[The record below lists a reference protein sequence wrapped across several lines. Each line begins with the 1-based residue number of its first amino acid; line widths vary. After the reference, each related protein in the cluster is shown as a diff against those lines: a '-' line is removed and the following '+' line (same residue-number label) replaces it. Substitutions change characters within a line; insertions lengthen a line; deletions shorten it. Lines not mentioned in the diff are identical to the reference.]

1 MSEISEYI
9 HHIPEKWQ
17 EDYIKLAK
25 IIDDNLPKG
34 FNLVMQYGMP
44 SYVVPLSRYPAG
56 YLNRQDEPLP
66 FISLAAQKNYI
77 SLYHMGIY
85 ADKELLTWFEEEYA
99 KRVPTKLNMGR
110 SCIRMSNVKH
120 IPFDLIGEL
129 VGKISVDQWIKL
141 YEEGAANL
149 TNK

>member
-99 KRVPTKLNMGR
+99 KQVPTKLNMGR
-110 SCIRMSNVKH
+110 SCIRLSNVKH